1 MFFLVVVTNLYSS
14 FSYLD
19 IETSFFL
26 WLLQIYV
33 HFTIFFNE
41 IPVLLILQRV
51 EMRVDPS
58 QLKAE
63 YFIMVEDRLQ
73 LIQSLR
79 DDPDRPSTYNVS

>member
-1 MFFLVVVTNLYSS
+1 MC
-14 FSYLD
+14 
-19 IETSFFL
+19 I
-26 WLLQIYV
+26 LL
-33 HFTIFFNE
+33 FFFNE
-41 IPVLLILQRV
+41 ILVLLILQRV

-73 LIQSLR
+73 LIQPLR